1 MKPTAWPDFEDV
13 RGARLLVALS
23 GGADSTALLA
33 MLVGARKRLE
43 LHLAAAH
50 VNHSIRGP
58 ESRADAEFCEKLCR
72 ELNVDFYLKPLP
84 AACATTRCARC
95 APRPAPTGSFWL
107 TIGTIRLRR
116 C

>member
-33 MLVGARKRLE
+33 MLAGARKRLE

-72 ELNVDFYLKPLP
+72 ELNVDVL
-84 AACATTRCARC
+84 
-95 APRPAPTGSFWL
+95 
-107 TIGTIRLRR
+107 
-116 C
+116 